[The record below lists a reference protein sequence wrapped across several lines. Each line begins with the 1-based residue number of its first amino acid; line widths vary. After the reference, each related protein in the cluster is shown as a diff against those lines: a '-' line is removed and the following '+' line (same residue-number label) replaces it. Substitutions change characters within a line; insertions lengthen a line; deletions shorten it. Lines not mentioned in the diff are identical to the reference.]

1 MSNSK
6 VERMFSV
13 LKNIKTEKRTRLSA
27 DNLDDLMGIS
37 VDAPEMSA
45 WDASGA
51 VKLWWSAKTRRTVK
65 DSRKTPES
73 THAAAEEESI
83 DDNEEDD
90 ALVLDGWEDWIEQ

>member
-1 MSNSK
+1 MSNDK

-27 DNLDDLMGIS
+27 DHLNGIS
-37 VDAPEMSA
+37 VDAPDRSA
-45 WDASGA
+45 WDANGA
-51 VKLWWSAKTRRTVK
+51 VKLWWSAKTCCIVK

-90 ALVLDGWEDWIEQ
+90 ALVLDGWEDWNEQ